1 VLVAIILIS
10 LIELIPP
17 LLYRRLIDQVLPNH
31 DYRGL
36 TILAIGMVS
45 IPIVSG
51 LLGIAERYFSARAG
65 EGIIFD
71 LRQQMYDHLQQ
82 MPIRFFTRTK
92 SENHTANNDV
102 LALSKLERSTT
113 SPHLH

>member
-1 VLVAIILIS
+1 MLHGGGWWAFIRAEESKNKTRIDRQLLRRVFTYARPYWLDVTLLLVAIILIS

-51 LLGIAERYFSARAG
+51 LLGVIQRYFSARAG
-65 EGIIFD
+65 EG
-71 LRQQMYDHLQQ
+71 
-82 MPIRFFTRTK
+82 
-92 SENHTANNDV
+92 
-102 LALSKLERSTT
+102 
-113 SPHLH
+113 